1 MDRGDRNGAIWASH
15 PAIPPSMPAALPP
28 PFTQGRLIGIKI
40 LGSLVKGT
48 GCGLA
53 SRLRDLQTNRIQPFC
68 FFSLYTASTPPQG
81 KRKSRRL
88 LSCFF
93 DLIRPGGIVGIK
105 AAGALCAGIVAY
117 FFTALVNTTAACAG
131 VGEYSEDVERFYLHL
146 RSTITLF
153 HVKFLL

>member
-1 MDRGDRNGAIWASH
+1 MDRGDRNGAMWASH
-15 PAIPPSMPAALPP
+15 PTIPPSMPAALPP

-40 LGSLVKGT
+40 LGSLVKGA
-48 GCGLA
+48 GCELV
-53 SRLRDLQTNRIQPFC
+53 SRLRDLQTNRIRPFY
-68 FFSLYTASTPPQG
+68 FLSLNTTSPPPHG
-81 KRKSRRL
+81 KEKAGDCSPA
-88 LSCFF
+88 FF
-93 DLIRPGGIVGIK
+93 DLIRPGGIVVIK

-117 FFTALVNTTAACAG
+117 VFTALVNTTAACAG

>member
-1 MDRGDRNGAIWASH
+1 MDRGDRNGAMWASH
-15 PAIPPSMPAALPP
+15 PTIPLSMPAALPP

-40 LGSLVKGT
+40 LDSLVKGA
-48 GCGLA
+48 GCELV
-53 SRLRDLQTNRIQPFC
+53 SRLRDLQTNRIPHII
-68 FFSLYTASTPPQG
+68 FSVSTQHLPHPTAKEKAGDCSPA
-81 KRKSRRL
+81 
-88 LSCFF
+88 FF

-105 AAGALCAGIVAY
+105 AAGAFCAGIVAY
-117 FFTALVNTTAACAG
+117 FLTALVNTTAACAG

>member
-1 MDRGDRNGAIWASH
+1 MDRGDRNGAMWALH
-15 PAIPPSMPAALPP
+15 PTIPPSMPAALPP
-28 PFTQGRLIGIKI
+28 PLTQGRLIGIKI
-40 LGSLVKGT
+40 LGSLVKGA
-48 GCGLA
+48 GCELV
-53 SRLRDLQTNRIQPFC
+53 SRLRDLKTNRIRPF
-68 FFSLYTASTPPQG
+68 FLSLYTTSPPPQG

-93 DLIRPGGIVGIK
+93 DLIRPGGIVVIK
-105 AAGALCAGIVAY
+105 AAGALCAGIVAHIL
-117 FFTALVNTTAACAG
+117 TALVNTTAACAG

>member
-1 MDRGDRNGAIWASH
+1 MDRGDRNGAMWASH
-15 PAIPPSMPAALPP
+15 PTIPPSMPAALPP

-40 LGSLVKGT
+40 LGPLVKGA

-53 SRLRDLQTNRIQPFC
+53 SRLRDLQTIRIRP
-68 FFSLYTASTPPQG
+68 FFSVSKQHLPHPTAKEKAGDCSPA
-81 KRKSRRL
+81 
-88 LSCFF
+88 FF
-93 DLIRPGGIVGIK
+93 DLIRPGGIVVIK
-105 AAGALCAGIVAY
+105 AAGALCAGIVAHIL
-117 FFTALVNTTAACAG
+117 TALVNTTAACAG